1 MTTCCV
7 LGGEEVAP
15 EAHVFG
21 DPDPFISSSFPDDV
35 PGPVHSTPAPPAV
48 PSLTEEQCRRME
60 LNRQRAVE
68 KKLARQQQQ
77 QQQAGERKNQI
88 CRHF

>member
-7 LGGEEVAP
+7 LGEEVAP
-15 EAHVFG
+15 EAHVFR

-35 PGPVHSTPAPPAV
+35 PGPAHSTPAPPAV
-48 PSLTEEQCRRME
+48 PSLTEEQRRRME
-60 LNRQRAVE
+60 LNKQRAVE
-68 KKLARQQQQ
+68 KKLTR